1 MRKIKC
7 VIYGKEFTTNHHS
20 KKTCSFVCQNK
31 NKKLLAKKSY
41 EKAKTDPVKM
51 EEIRKKASGRYKP
64 VSVCRICGK
73 IIVQTLTSTGHTAKR
88 YHDDCII
95 KDCLST
101 IYAGKVLS
109 HNQQLLL
116 YSRGYTIKDL
126 KEEFVRGEENDI

>member
-7 VIYGKEFTTNHHS
+7 VICGKEFTTNHHS
-20 KKTCSFVCQNK
+20 KKTCSFDCQSRNNK
-31 NKKLLAKKSY
+31 QLAKKSY
-41 EKAKTDPVKM
+41 EKIKADPAKM
-51 EEIRKKASGRYKP
+51 EELRERQRCRYKP
-64 VSVCRICGK
+64 ISVCRICGTP
-73 IIVQTLTSTGHTAKR
+73 ITQSTTSTGHTAKR

-116 YSRGYTIKDL
+116 YSRGYTIKEL
-126 KEEFVRGEENDI
+126 KEEYIYGQDEV